1 MVSGEQD
8 ENCQDTALAP
18 EPIDDILGK
27 LAEASNRGDP
37 YQSQISLWVWSKE
50 DSKILLCSFLPKFR
64 WAEKKMCVLLGL
76 PIEANKFAL
85 EYPLVV
91 DSFSPRD
98 TYCLLVCL
106 VLYPENLTWQLSG
119 WGPQNT
125 ARQKYRLH
133 PICIWLGSCQ
143 LFPALRGIAFVS
155 VILEW

>member
-1 MVSGEQD
+1 MTSW
-8 ENCQDTALAP
+8 ENWQ
-18 EPIDDILGK
+18 K
-27 LAEASNRGDP
+27 LATGEILTKVR
-37 YQSQISLWVWSKE
+37 SLCGSGQKRTV
-50 DSKILLCSFLPKFR
+50 KFYFVPSSPNSDGR
-64 WAEKKMCVLLGL
+64 KKKMCVLVGL

-143 LFPALRGIAFVS
+143 LFPAFRGIAFVS